1 MQAPSWTLLNPPVGV
16 VVPDTAEGLGG
27 RLAQRQALAA
37 TVFPDGEVL
46 LLLAGPAETRV
57 IMTDPALRRLMDVAD
72 PGRMR
77 HDSIPPMQAGWGR
90 PWAEGGRLARSGEE
104 AVLAGWPLD
113 GPFNRGLTDLELIY
127 LGPEGR
133 RTRPPVRIAAL
144 EGTLLGAFSDG
155 SLLMTV
161 ASLDE
166 FSPVADT
173 VASVPFRVAR
183 PRQGSEGARD
193 TVDLRVL
200 FTAGLRTARG
210 GRGGEMRRISG
221 SHEAWTK
228 ATTSGDTVW
237 IVPSERPELVAL
249 DLSGDVLLRV
259 EWEAGDRSVPPGNED
274 LWKLARHPA
283 AAAVIAGADGQVF
296 VQRIVVRDGRPV
308 QGPEWLVFG
317 TAGDL
322 IARLD
327 IPTSLRV
334 LAFGPGTVLVVA
346 TAEGGHREVR
356 LHALGRAE
364 R

>member
-1 MQAPSWTLLNPPVGV
+1 M
-16 VVPDTAEGLGG
+16 
-27 RLAQRQALAA
+27 
-37 TVFPDGEVL
+37 
-46 LLLAGPAETRV
+46 
-57 IMTDPALRRLMDVAD
+57 
-72 PGRMR
+72 
-77 HDSIPPMQAGWGR
+77 
-90 PWAEGGRLARSGEE
+90 
-104 AVLAGWPLD
+104 LAGWPLD

-166 FSPVADT
+166 VLSRGRHRRVSAVQGCPPAARIGRCQGHRRPPSAVHRWSAHCSGRPWRGNEADQRFPRSVDQGHDEAVTRSGLCPPSDPSWSPWTCRAMSSSGWNGRPAT
-173 VASVPFRVAR
+173 VRFPPGTRTCGNSRAIRPRRRSSPAPTGRCSSSGSSCGTGARFRV
-183 PRQGSEGARD
+183 P
-193 TVDLRVL
+193 
-200 FTAGLRTARG
+200 
-210 GRGGEMRRISG
+210 SG
-221 SHEAWTK
+221 S
-228 ATTSGDTVW
+228 
-237 IVPSERPELVAL
+237 
-249 DLSGDVLLRV
+249 
-259 EWEAGDRSVPPGNED
+259 
-274 LWKLARHPA
+274 
-283 AAAVIAGADGQVF
+283 
-296 VQRIVVRDGRPV
+296 
-308 QGPEWLVFG
+308 VFG